1 MFVFTNATRGD
12 CRVRCHDDGMN
23 TNTTTMSPA
32 GEILSRDEAA
42 AFLRVAPAT
51 LQNWAAHG
59 TGPRYSRSGDVRGR
73 AFYRRADLLRWLE
86 SRAVNTEMERR

>member
-1 MFVFTNATRGD
+1 MS
-12 CRVRCHDDGMN
+12 
-23 TNTTTMSPA
+23 TTTTNSTSPA

-42 AFLRVAPAT
+42 EFLRVSPAT

-73 AFYRRADLLRWLE
+73 TLYRRADLLRWVE
-86 SRAVNTEMERR
+86 ARAVTTQAEQR

>member
-1 MFVFTNATRGD
+1 MST
-12 CRVRCHDDGMN
+12 
-23 TNTTTMSPA
+23 TNTSLSPA
-32 GEILSRDEAA
+32 GEILSRNEAA
-42 AFLRVAPAT
+42 VFLRVSPAT

-86 SRAVNTEMERR
+86 ARAVNTDMERR